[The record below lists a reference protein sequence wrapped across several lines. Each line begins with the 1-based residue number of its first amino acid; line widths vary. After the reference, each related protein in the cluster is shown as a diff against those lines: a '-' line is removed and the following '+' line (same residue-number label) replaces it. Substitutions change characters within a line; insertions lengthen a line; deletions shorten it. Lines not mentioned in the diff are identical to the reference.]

1 MSIVGRT
8 YLERGEPV
16 EVLVQWKGKGP
27 RNVAIRRA
35 DGSTVVRP
43 FRGLR
48 KPADATHEYH
58 ITTCDGGRG
67 GCFQPACGCPCHRRQ
82 Q

>member
-48 KPADATHEYH
+48 KPAEG
-58 ITTCDGGRG
+58 ITTYPQGDH
-67 GCFQPACGCPCHRRQ
+67 A
-82 Q
+82 

>member
-1 MSIVGRT
+1 MSVVGRT

-16 EVLVQWKGKGP
+16 EVLVQWKGTGP

-35 DGSTVVRP
+35 DGSVVVRP

-48 KPADATHEYH
+48 KPPAD
-58 ITTCDGGRG
+58 TTTY
-67 GCFQPACGCPCHRRQ
+67 PSSPSA
-82 Q
+82 